1 MSCGFWLRINGVW
14 TPLDGVQ
21 SGVGLQSDR
30 ATSEVVSVGGVRHVT
45 YAPRAPRTWSLDL
58 GAQADPSSVAAL
70 MVAASGDGGDV
81 WLWDES
87 AARAN
92 TLDPLA
98 VRGCDGYP
106 VVDCGGLALR
116 SLTAGPSS
124 LPDSGVVEVPAAAN
138 MTVAADG
145 FAFFGFGLTAG
156 FAEGLIRFMVPPTPV
171 GRTLVSAELVLTG
184 PAADGIDAHLT
195 HSGWVET
202 YSFDIESP
210 YWTSAPAGVLLGSA
224 SWVDGGWTVPL
235 GGISAHEGTA
245 LSMRLSVDSGEAYP
259 QNRSTSSPPVLRLTY
274 ELLAEDRTVSQH
286 IKADTDVWV
295 TFWSDAPA
303 NTVLGTVMWGDTPTT
318 LRAGSGSGMRRHVR
332 PFVGT
337 GNDLDWVA
345 TITDSDDYL
354 LAGLGMTT
362 LDPTGSTPVYLPGHK
377 AVCRVRVDDPTL
389 TLDSLYPGE
398 QGNGQRAVTIREVG

>member
-1 MSCGFWLRINGVW
+1 MSCGFWLRVNGVW
-14 TPLDGVQ
+14 TPLEGVQ
-21 SGVGLQSDR
+21 SGVGYQWDR
-30 ATSEVVSVGGVRHVT
+30 PSSEVVSVGGVRHVT
-45 YAPRAPRTWSLDL
+45 YAPRAPRTWPLDL

-81 WLWDES
+81 WLWDEA

-92 TLDPLA
+92 MLDPVMA
-98 VRGCDGYP
+98 AGRSGCP

-124 LPDSGVVEVPAAAN
+124 LPDSVVVPAAAN

-145 FAFFGFGLTAG
+145 FAFPGFGLTAG
-156 FAEGLIRFMVPPTPV
+156 FAEGLIRFMVPQTPD
-171 GRTLVSAELVLTG
+171 GRALVSAELVLTG

-202 YSFDIESP
+202 SPFDIEST
-210 YWTSAPAGVLLGSA
+210 YWASVPAGALLGSA
-224 SWVDGGWTVPL
+224 AWVDGGWTLPL
-235 GGISAHEGTA
+235 GDVSAHEGSA
-245 LSMRLSVDSGEAYP
+245 LSMRLSVDTGDAAP
-259 QNRSTSSPPVLRLTY
+259 VNRFQPVGFPVLRLTY
-274 ELLAEDRTVSQH
+274 GLIAEDRTVSQH

-318 LRAGSGSGMRRHVR
+318 LRAGSGSGMRHHVR
-332 PFVGT
+332 PFTAT
-337 GNDLDWVA
+337 GDDLDWSA

-362 LDPTGSTPVYLPGHK
+362 LDPTGSTPVYVPGHK